1 MTVLQALILGL
12 VQGLTELLPI
22 SSSAHLA
29 LVPWL
34 LGWQDPGLA
43 FDVALHIGT
52 LAAILWYFRREWA
65 ALSVATLRVLRTHR
79 IESDEERR
87 AAFIVVASI
96 PAGVAGVLLESYA
109 ESAFR
114 HPAIMASTLMGMGV
128 VLWAVDR
135 WARRDRGLAAMG
147 WGDAV
152 IIGCAQVLALV
163 PGVSRSGATMTA
175 GRALRLDRGSAAVFS
190 FMMSM
195 PITAAAAVFKAPD
208 AWRAEGVTLPLVV
221 GIVAAALSSWLAITV
236 LLRYVARHS
245 FGIFAVY
252 RILLGAVVFALLV
265 ARG

>member
-1 MTVLQALILGL
+1 MTVFQALVLGL

-34 LGWQDPGLA
+34 LGWSDPGLA

-65 ALSVATLRVLRTHR
+65 ALAIATLRVLRTRR
-79 IESDEERR
+79 IESEEERR
-87 AAFIVVASI
+87 AAFIVVASL
-96 PAGVAGVLLESYA
+96 PAGVAGVVLESYA
-109 ESAFR
+109 ETLLR
-114 HPAIMASTLMGMGV
+114 HPAIMASTLIGMGV

-135 WARRDRGLAAMG
+135 WAPQDRGLATMRWA
-147 WGDAV
+147 DAV
-152 IIGCAQVLALV
+152 LIGFAQVLALV

-195 PITAAAAVFKAPD
+195 PITAAAAVYKAPD
-208 AWRAEGVTLPLVV
+208 AWSADGLTLPLVV
-221 GIVAAALSSWLAITV
+221 GIVAAGTSAWLAITV
-236 LLRYVARHS
+236 LLRYLTRHS